1 MRLID
6 ADALMDELLEK
17 LPKGAV
23 FYRIP
28 PNAIENAP
36 TVDAVPVVR
45 CKDCIYS
52 VKRLHE
58 IENYRLCRLGD
69 HPTRDDYY
77 CNFGVKKKEDRIN
90 GETIHQN

>member
-23 FYRIP
+23 FYRIS

-45 CKDCIYS
+45 CKDCANSAGYPWRPEDRFWCP
-52 VKRLHE
+52 VNNRPV
-58 IENYRLCRLGD
+58 RV
-69 HPTRDDYY
+69 DDF
-77 CNFGVKKKEDRIN
+77 CSDGVKKEEDEN
-90 GETIHQN
+90 GRS

>member
-28 PNAIENAP
+28 PNAIEKAP
-36 TVDAVPVVR
+36 TIDAVPVVR

-52 VKRLHE
+52 AKRLHM
-58 IENYRLCRLGD
+58 IKGYRHCQLGD
-69 HPTRDDYY
+69 HMTGDDHF
-77 CNFGVKKKEDRIN
+77 CNFGAKKKKED
-90 GETIHQN
+90 EQ